1 VRDRDCVYGEAYV
14 QRLRA
19 MGIRDRPTALRS
31 PWENAYA
38 ERLVGSI
45 RRDCLDH
52 IIVLGDA
59 HLRAVPKHLIQACP
73 YRKLCPAVL
82 MVADVG
88 FEDTARHLL
97 YNVDDKRSRISH
109 AACSTIS

>member
-1 VRDRDCVYGEAYV
+1 MHIRSAPLVFLAAVS
-14 QRLRA
+14 LLTPRA
-19 MGIRDRPTALRS
+19 MAADPK
-31 PWENAYA
+31 PPA
-38 ERLVGSI
+38 EIAGKSEF
-45 RRDCLDH
+45 
-52 IIVLGDA
+52 
-59 HLRAVPKHLIQACP
+59 LRAVPKHLIQACP

>member
-1 VRDRDCVYGEAYV
+1 
-14 QRLRA
+14 
-19 MGIRDRPTALRS
+19 M
-31 PWENAYA
+31 
-38 ERLVGSI
+38 
-45 RRDCLDH
+45 
-52 IIVLGDA
+52 
-59 HLRAVPKHLIQACP
+59 PKHLIQACP